1 MPLGWKADNPA
12 GASSQ
17 STQIKYMHLTKLDR
31 TNPAGSLVILKHLG
45 KRLLELQCDS
55 LAHDTLSVHS
65 IHQGFNGCH
74 KKVAFTKLDHMRNT
88 TYF

>member
-1 MPLGWKADNPA
+1 M
-12 GASSQ
+12 Q
-17 STQIKYMHLTKLDR
+17 LTKLDR

-55 LAHDTLSVHS
+55 LAHDTLSVH
-65 IHQGFNGCH
+65 QGFNGCH
-74 KKVAFTKLDHMRNT
+74 KKAAFTKRDHMRNT